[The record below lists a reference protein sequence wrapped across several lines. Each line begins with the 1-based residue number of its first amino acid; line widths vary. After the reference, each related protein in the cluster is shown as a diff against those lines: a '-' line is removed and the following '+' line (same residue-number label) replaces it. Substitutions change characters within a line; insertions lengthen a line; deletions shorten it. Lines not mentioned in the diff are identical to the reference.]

1 MKNRV
6 TVSLETSGKGYLRV
20 LSHPEVRKLFFASL
34 FSNLELASYFAAIQI
49 VVYSLIPNAF
59 LLGVVSSM
67 GALSALAAPY
77 TGYIVDY
84 HKKKNLILVAR
95 TGNLFIFVV
104 LGVVVALRF
113 PLFYLVFVAIALAI
127 QINNLIRGQ
136 ALGPVYKSF
145 LKENDAAVSYRSIQ
159 ETAYWAVFAIMPV
172 TIGLIIT
179 YYGDFIPFILVA
191 AFVAPQVVLYS
202 HIKFEEPAFEENR
215 SLHFLT
221 SIKESW
227 GTLRALTKKNPAY
240 SLFVFLP
247 VVHAFFTTANT
258 VLIVALIYKFH
269 NFALSYGTIFSIGIV
284 GNALGSLLAGALK
297 IKKGLSIM
305 LLFTLTFVLDIPVG
319 IDPTFWVMVIFLTL
333 GGSLYF
339 IISTE
344 FRGLEIILFPKEHYG
359 RIQGLIGFLRGVSTL
374 TGTLIITA
382 FALWF
387 PVRDVYLFSV
397 VSLSVITALTLFNKR
412 LRSSNIT

>member
-297 IKKGLSIM
+297 IKNGLSIM

>member
-179 YYGDFIPFILVA
+179 YYGDFVPFILVA